1 MHRRNTRRWPALATV
16 AVGTLA
22 TGLLAATPAQAA
34 DVTNTIAEVQGTGAA
49 TPLAGTVVTVEGVV
63 TADERT
69 GGFRGIYIQT
79 QGSGGEAD
87 ATPGASDGVFVY
99 LGNAAASTPGA
110 IGDLVRVTGQANE
123 YNGLTQISVASAAA
137 VEVVQAGVGVP
148 AATALPDTALG
159 ADREAYEGMYVAPAG
174 DYRVVSSHNLYSF
187 GELWLNAGDELPV
200 KSTEQ
205 VDAADPANAAI
216 AQANRDSRLLL
227 DDGWSTRVDNSAHP
241 NEQPYFT
248 ADTVVRNG
256 DRVQF
261 PEAGY
266 VLSYGFNE
274 WRLQPTV
281 PIDSTSDASLKPT
294 FESLNPRPATA
305 PEVGGDV
312 QVGAFNVYNYFTTFT
327 SVNSQ
332 ARGAAD
338 AEEFAVQKSKI
349 VAAISGLGAD
359 VVALMEIENSVKLG
373 EAPDEALADLVAGLN
388 EAAGSDVWSYVATPA
403 ALHDAA
409 ITDFITS
416 AIIYRNDVV
425 SPVGDSMTVI
435 DETVWDNA
443 REPIAQTFEMANG
456 KVFSVVANHLKS
468 KSPPSGSKDPEPA
481 DGQGFFNADR
491 VAQAESLLAF
501 TDTVAEAAGSDAM
514 FLIGDFNAYAH
525 EDPIDVFTGAGWA
538 DLVPT
543 QTSQYTYTFNGELGS
558 LDHVLAS
565 PAAAA
570 DVTGIGVWNINSP
583 EWGDRGYEF
592 GAAEAG
598 TPYRSSDHDPIVL
611 GLSAEV
617 APVDIDIVTIN
628 DFHGRLEQSAPAAG
642 AAVLAGAVEQVRA
655 QNPNTIFAAAGDLIG
670 ASTFTS
676 FIQEDNPT
684 IDALNAAGLD
694 VSAAGNHEFDRGWAD
709 LRDRVQSR
717 ADWEYISSNV
727 FLKGTDETALAPY
740 YTETLDGV
748 TVGFIGAVT
757 EELDSLVSPAGI
769 ADLEVRGIVGAV
781 NAVADRLKDGD
792 PANGEADVLILLV
805 HEGAATTD
813 ISAVTDD
820 SVFGKLVAGV
830 DSDVAAI
837 VSAHTHLP
845 YNHVV
850 DGRPVVSAGQYGER
864 FGLMKL
870 SVDPVTKELL
880 SISNE
885 LKPLM
890 DGKTPLY
897 PAVPAVQQIVDEAKT
912 VASQLGKQKV
922 GDITGDFNR
931 AQQPG
936 TDASGN
942 PTLVENRGGESTLGN
957 FVADVQLWAARQD
970 ATADIAFMNPGGLR
984 TDLKFAS
991 SGADDPDGNLTY
1003 QEAAGVQPFANT
1015 LVTLDLTG
1023 AQVKQVLEEQWQPA
1037 GASRPF
1043 LKLGVNKELEV
1054 VYDPTAAAGSRVT
1067 HVSLNGTE
1075 LDPAATYRVVAN
1087 SFLASGGDN
1096 FATLALGANKA
1107 DTGRVDLQSMVDW
1120 FAANGTATPDTAQR
1134 SVGLVLPAPAD
1145 GAAYAPGE
1153 TLSLQLSSLDFST
1166 NEPAAGEVTVSLGG
1180 QVLGT
1185 AAVDRTPVPTTDEI
1199 GRATVDIVIP
1209 EGLTGPQ
1216 TLTIAVAATGTSVDV
1231 PVTLQDAQVELV
1243 DTAIVGLPSKLVF
1256 KAQSSISWS
1265 GIVVT
1270 GDGSRAVGTVTVTDG
1285 DTVLAT
1291 VELTAKDKGK
1301 VKVKLPKLDRGLHVL
1316 QATFEG
1322 DGYETSTSF
1331 KVPVLAY

>member
-1 MHRRNTRRWPALATV
+1 MQRRTIRRWPAVAVV

-34 DVTNTIAEVQGTGAA
+34 EVTHSIAEVQGTGAA
-49 TPLAGTVVTVEGVV
+49 TPLLSNADVTVEGVI
-63 TADERT
+63 TADHRT
-69 GGFRGIYIQT
+69 GGYRGIYIQT
-79 QGSGGEAD
+79 QGSGGVDD
-87 ATPGASDGVFVY
+87 ATPGASDAVFVY
-99 LGNAAASTPGA
+99 LANAAASTPGA
-110 IGDLVRVTGQANE
+110 IGDLVRVTGKPNE
-123 YNGLTQISVASAAA
+123 FSGQTQISVASAAA
-137 VEVVQAGVGVP
+137 VELVQAGVGVP
-148 AATALPDTALG
+148 EATPLPDDVRG
-159 ADREAYEGMYVAPAG
+159 AAREAYEGMYVAPSG
-174 DYRVVSSHNLYSF
+174 EYRLVSSHSLYSF

-205 VDAADPANAAI
+205 VDATDPANATI

-241 NEQPYFT
+241 NDQPYFT

-256 DRVQF
+256 DRVVF
-261 PEAGY
+261 PGTGY
-266 VLSYGFNE
+266 VLGYGFNE
-274 WRLQPTV
+274 WRLQPTT

-294 FESLNPRPATA
+294 FESLNPRPETA

-338 AEEFAVQKSKI
+338 AEEFAIQKSKI

-359 VVALMEIENSVKLG
+359 VVALQEIENSVKLG

-388 EAAGSDVWSYVATPA
+388 EAAGAEVWSYVPTPA

-416 AIIYRNDVV
+416 AIIYRNDLV
-425 SPVGDSMTVI
+425 SPVGDSLTVV
-435 DETVWDNA
+435 DETVWDIA
-443 REPIAQTFEMANG
+443 REPIAQAFRLDSG
-456 KVFSVVANHLKS
+456 KVFSVVANHFKS
-468 KSPPSGSKDPEPA
+468 KSPPSGNPPEPA
-481 DGQGFFNADR
+481 DGQGFFNAER
-491 VAQAESLLAF
+491 VEQAQSLLAF
-501 TDTVAEAAGSDAM
+501 TDTVAEASGSDAM
-514 FLIGDFNAYAH
+514 FLIGDFNSYAH
-525 EDPIDVFTGAGWA
+525 EDPIDVFTGAGWT
-538 DLVPT
+538 DLVPS
-543 QTSQYTYTFNGELGS
+543 QTEQFTYSFNGELGS

-565 PAAAA
+565 PSVAS
-570 DVTGIGVWNINSP
+570 DVTGVGVWNINSP
-583 EWGDRGYEF
+583 EWGDRGYAF
-592 GAAEAG
+592 GATEAG

-628 DFHGRLEQSAPAAG
+628 DFHGRIEQSAPAAG

-655 QNPNTIFAAAGDLIG
+655 ENPNTIFAAAGDLIG

-676 FIQEDNPT
+676 FIQDDNPT

-694 VSAAGNHEFDRGWAD
+694 VSAAGNHEFDQGWED

-727 FLKGTDETALAPY
+727 FLKGSDDTALAPY

-769 ADLEVRGIVGAV
+769 ADLEVRGVVDSV
-781 NAVADRLKDGD
+781 NAVAEQLKDGD
-792 PANGEADVLILLV
+792 PANGEADVLVLLV
-805 HEGAATTD
+805 HEGATTTD
-813 ISAVTDD
+813 IASLSDGSAFAKIVQ
-820 SVFGKLVAGV
+820 GV
-830 DSDVAAI
+830 DPSVAAI

-870 SVDPVTKELL
+870 QVDPVTKELL

-890 DGKTPLY
+890 NGTTPLY
-897 PAVPAVQQIVDEAKT
+897 PAVPAVQSIVDEAKK
-912 VASQLGKQKV
+912 VADQLGKQKV

-931 AQQPG
+931 ARQPG
-936 TDASGN
+936 TDAQGN

-957 FVADVQLWAARQD
+957 FVADVQLWAAKQD
-970 ATADIAFMNPGGLR
+970 AKADIAFMNPGGLR
-984 TDLKFAS
+984 TDLVYKGTSAE
-991 SGADDPDGNLTY
+991 DPDGNLTY
-1003 QEAAGVQPFANT
+1003 KEAAGVQPFANT

-1023 AQVKQVLEEQWQPA
+1023 EQVKQVLEEQWQPA
-1037 GASRPF
+1037 GSSRPF
-1043 LKLGVNKELEV
+1043 LKLGVNKELQV

-1067 HVSLNGTE
+1067 HVTLNGTAI
-1075 LDPAATYRVVAN
+1075 DPAATYRVVAN

-1096 FATLALGANKA
+1096 FFTLGKGTNKA

-1120 FAANGTATPDTAQR
+1120 FAANGTATPDAAQR

-1145 GAAYAPGE
+1145 GQAYAPGE
-1153 TLSLQLSSLDFST
+1153 SLSLQLSSLDFST
-1166 NEPAAGEVTVSLGG
+1166 SEPAAGEVTVSLGDT
-1180 QVLGT
+1180 VLGT
-1185 AAVDRTPVPTTDEI
+1185 ATVDRTVVPTSDEG

-1209 EGLTGPQ
+1209 EGVEGAQ
-1216 TLTIAVAATGTSVDV
+1216 SLTIAVAATGTSVTV
-1231 PVTLQDAQVELV
+1231 PITVQAAPDLV
-1243 DTAIVGLPSKLVF
+1243 DTAIVGLPSKLLF
-1256 KAQSSISWS
+1256 KSNSTIRWV
-1265 GIVVT
+1265 GLVVT
-1270 GDGSRAVGTVTVTDG
+1270 GDGIRPAGTVTISDG
-1285 DTVLAT
+1285 QTVIAT
-1291 VELTAKDKGK
+1291 VEITAKDRGR
-1301 VKVKLPKLDRGLHVL
+1301 VDVKLPKLGRGLHVL
-1316 QATFEG
+1316 QASFAG
-1322 DGYETSTSF
+1322 DGYESSSSF